1 MTTEELTHLGSD
13 PGAVKFGN
21 FMNYYSFHSPGHR
34 TNNLEKLMFPAPID
48 NQPFLCLDIGCNTGE
63 LSKELY
69 QYLKTTYSE
78 SHIQM
83 LAIDIDP
90 TLIQRAQESNE
101 NLNITFLT
109 ANIMSEVHHN
119 LIQEYLDL
127 YGKKNFDVTFC
138 FSVTMWI
145 HLNNGD
151 DGLLDFISYIK
162 NISRCLIIEPQPW
175 RCYRNAQRRLKKS
188 GSTFP
193 LYDTLKIRSDVEYV
207 IEKKVIEDTHNKV
220 CESVNGSW
228 NRKIISFH
236 KKKFN
241 S

>member
-127 YGKKNFDVTFC
+127 YGKINFDVTFC

-193 LYDTLKIRSDVEYV
+193 LYDTLKIRSDVEFV

-236 KKKFN
+236 KKNVN